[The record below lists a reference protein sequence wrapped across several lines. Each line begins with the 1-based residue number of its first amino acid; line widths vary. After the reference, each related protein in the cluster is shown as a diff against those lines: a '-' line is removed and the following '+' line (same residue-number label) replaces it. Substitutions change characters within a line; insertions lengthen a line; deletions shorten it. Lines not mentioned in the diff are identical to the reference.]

1 MERELNGTHTLLR
14 IFMGESQK
22 AGSEPLYWD
31 IVKRARK
38 NGLAGCTVFKGIA
51 GFGASSVIHKAT
63 LRHLFSADLPIV
75 VEIVDTEEHIRKF
88 LEEVKP
94 TLEGSLVTE
103 EKVLVHHYQ
112 AAPKKK

>member
-22 AGSEPLYWD
+22 SGVEPLYWD
-31 IVKRARK
+31 IVKRARNK
-38 NGLAGCTVFKGIA
+38 GLAGCTVFKGIG

-75 VEIVDTEEHIRKF
+75 IEIVDTQEHIRGF
-88 LEEVKP
+88 LEEIKP

-103 EKVLVHHYQ
+103 ELVLVHHYH
-112 AAPKKK
+112 AAPKTK